1 MALTQRVASRTFPTF
16 PAACYP
22 RPRDAMR
29 HATYITIM
37 PGHRSTP
44 RSLRLSAPRRYMR
57 VLPARTRP
65 NLFSG
70 D

>member
-1 MALTQRVASRTFPTF
+1 
-16 PAACYP
+16 
-22 RPRDAMR
+22 MR
-29 HATYITIM
+29 HATHITII

-44 RSLRLSAPRRYMR
+44 RSLRLSAPRRYVR